1 MTGGAPGKVG
11 EVARFRKKQNRNFLA
26 FDGSFLGYKIP

>member
-11 EVARFRKKQNRNFLA
+11 EVARFRKKTKSQLF
-26 FDGSFLGYKIP
+26 SF